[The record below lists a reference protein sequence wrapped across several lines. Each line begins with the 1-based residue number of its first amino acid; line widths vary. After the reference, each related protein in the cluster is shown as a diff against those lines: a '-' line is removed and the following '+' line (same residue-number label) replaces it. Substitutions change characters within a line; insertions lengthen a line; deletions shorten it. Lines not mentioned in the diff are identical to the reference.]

1 MARVFNF
8 GAGPAT
14 IPLEVLEEAQE
25 NLIDY
30 KGEGMSIME
39 ASHRSKMFDDV
50 HMEALALIRELYLV
64 PEDFEILFMQGGAS
78 MQFALVPLNLAKDGI
93 AQYVNSGVWSQK
105 AIKEAKILKINHEVV
120 DLSYDHIP
128 KNLNLNLNDE
138 ADYVHITSNNTI
150 YGTQYREF
158 PQTKAPLV
166 IDASSDIFSYEV
178 DWSKID
184 LMYAGAQK
192 NAGPSGVTIVIIK
205 KDLLSRSS
213 ENTPS
218 MFRYKTYADN
228 NSLYNTPPT
237 FGIYML
243 NLTMKWIKKQGGI
256 NALQKANEKKAK
268 LLYDAIDNSGGF
280 YVGYAKKDSRSLM
293 NVSFNIKDAKLES
306 EFINLATKSGLIGL
320 KGHRSVG
327 GIRASIYNAMSFEGV
342 QTLVEFMEK
351 FASKKSS

>member
-1 MARVFNF
+1 MSRVFNF

-25 NLIDY
+25 NLVDY

-39 ASHRSKMFDDV
+39 ASHRSKMFDDIHV
-50 HMEALALIRELYLV
+50 EALALIRELYSV
-64 PEDFEILFMQGGAS
+64 PSDFEILFMQGGAS
-78 MQFALVPLNLAKDGI
+78 MQFALVPLNLMQNGV
-93 AQYVNSGVWSQK
+93 AQYIDSGVWSQK
-105 AIKEAKILKINHEVV
+105 AIKEAKILNINYEAVA
-120 DLSYDHIP
+120 LSYDLIP
-128 KNLNLNLNDE
+128 ENLNLNDE

-158 PQTKAPLV
+158 PRTKAPLV

-205 KDLLSRSS
+205 KELLSRSS
-213 ENTPS
+213 ESTPS
-218 MFRYKTYADN
+218 MFRYKTYADS

-243 NLTMKWIKKQGGI
+243 NLTMGWIKKQGGI
-256 NALQKANEKKAK
+256 KALQKANEEKAK
-268 LLYDAIDNSGGF
+268 LLYQAIDNSDGF
-280 YVGYAKKDSRSLM
+280 YIGYAKKDSRSLM
-293 NVSFNIKDAKLES
+293 NVSFNISDAKLEA
-306 EFINLATKSGLIGL
+306 EFINLATKCGLIGL
-320 KGHRSVG
+320 KGHRTVG

-342 QTLVEFMEK
+342 LALVEFMEK
-351 FASKKSS
+351 FASEKSS

>member
-1 MARVFNF
+1 MSRVFNF
-8 GAGPAT
+8 GAGPST

-25 NLIDY
+25 NLVDY

-50 HMEALALIRELYLV
+50 HMEALALIRELYEV

-78 MQFALVPLNLAKDGI
+78 MQFALVPLNLMQTGV
-93 AQYVNSGVWSQK
+93 AQYVDSGVWSQK
-105 AIKEAKILKINHEVV
+105 AIKEAKILKINYEVV
-120 DLSYDHIP
+120 ALSYDNIP
-128 KNLNLNLNDE
+128 EILNLNDK

-158 PQTKAPLV
+158 PKTKAPLV

-205 KDLLSRSS
+205 KDLLNRFSD
-213 ENTPS
+213 NTPS

-256 NALQKANEKKAK
+256 KALQKANEKKAK
-268 LLYDAIDNSGGF
+268 LLYDAIDNSEGF
-280 YVGYAKKDSRSLM
+280 YIGYAKKDSRSLM
-293 NVSFNIKDAKLES
+293 NVSFNIKDSGLES

-342 QTLVEFMEK
+342 KTLVEVMEK
-351 FASKKSS
+351 FASEKSS